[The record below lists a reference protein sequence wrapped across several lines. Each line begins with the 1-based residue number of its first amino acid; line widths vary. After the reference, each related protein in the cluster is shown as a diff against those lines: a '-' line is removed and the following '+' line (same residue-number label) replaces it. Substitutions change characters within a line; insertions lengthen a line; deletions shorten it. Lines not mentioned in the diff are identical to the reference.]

1 MLKFNKILA
10 PLAVS
15 ISLTF
20 TSSSFAGS
28 DHHPRKN
35 QFRQI
40 LKQLDLSQTQ
50 VQDVRQLMKQGH
62 EDKSVY
68 RLDMRGISSQLKTL
82 IQNTAWDQQAIE
94 TVLLQ
99 RMDLIAQIGWQKA
112 AKKNQVWQL
121 LTSQQ
126 QSELVQ
132 LVEQQDNKKHK
143 HHRSFKFLKTLDLS
157 DEQAVEIKKIKAN
170 FETITA
176 NLKAKRQEFRREQL
190 TLIRSENL
198 APNEWQALE
207 VKYQDD
213 FLAMATAKAQTR
225 HSIWNLLNTEQQTQ
239 LREKKQQRQQKRQEH
254 NEGHL

>member
-1 MLKFNKILA
+1 
-10 PLAVS
+10 VS

-35 QFRQI
+35 EFRQI

-112 AKKNQVWQL
+112 TKKNQVWQL

-126 QSELVQ
+126 QSELVL
-132 LVEQQDNKKHK
+132 LVGNRDKKIGK
-143 HHRSFKFLKTLDLS
+143 NGRSFKVLETLDLS
-157 DEQAVEIKKIKAN
+157 DEQAAEIDLIKAE
-170 FETITA
+170 FKALTSDSKA
-176 NLKAKRQEFRREQL
+176 NLKEFRQAQHTLRRADRLEQGD
-190 TLIRSENL
+190 
-198 APNEWQALE
+198 WQALE
-207 VKYQDD
+207 AKYQDD
-213 FLAMATAKAQTR
+213 KLAMAIAKTQVR
-225 HSIWNLLNTEQQTQ
+225 HNIWNVLNTEQQTQ
-239 LREKKQQRQQKRQEH
+239 LQDRKQGRQQNRQRRSE
-254 NEGHL
+254 ERI